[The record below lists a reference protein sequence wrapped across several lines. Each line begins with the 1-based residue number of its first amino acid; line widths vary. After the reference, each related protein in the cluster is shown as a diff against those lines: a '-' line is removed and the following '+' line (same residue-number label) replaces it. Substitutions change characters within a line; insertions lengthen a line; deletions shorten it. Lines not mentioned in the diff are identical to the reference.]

1 MNSSPSNPFS
11 SLELDG
17 ANDNDD
23 FDAFSLASGAGVDG
37 GGQPSPAAA
46 ARLPSLRSIQPR
58 GRTPTTTTRGGGG
71 GGGGGAGG
79 GGGPMPPPEESVV
92 DDGGGDYW
100 HPGAASVVD
109 GDIDDRGGGGGGGG
123 GEDRRDRRPQPQPS
137 SSTSLPSRI
146 LTCGGACSI
155 RALRPY
161 FDVDSIDV
169 LSRARSAFT
178 LCAVNDGFRRRVLYS
193 DDDDASGGLSL
204 DENNANDDD
213 GGESST
219 TPACPGGQPGRRR
232 GGGDGKG
239 PDLYGPVWI
248 TLTLVFTAAVTS
260 NMSLYLHHARMD
272 RQASSSSAIVDGGGA
287 ADAEEEWEYDIDR
300 LVHAATVLYAYSFGL
315 PAALHLVLRLMG
327 GYNNDDHPSDGGAV
341 GLDDDG
347 DGTIGR
353 VGRRRG
359 DGARGGSVPGLAEL
373 VCLYGYSLV
382 PYLPAAWACVV
393 PYDWVRWSALAMA
406 TFVSGAFVL
415 RNVVG
420 AILKNDG
427 IGIGIGG
434 GGRRLGQGG
443 GLIMCLV
450 GCHLVFFLVM
460 KLTFYHHDGVP

>member
-1 MNSSPSNPFS
+1 M
-11 SLELDG
+11 
-17 ANDNDD
+17 
-23 FDAFSLASGAGVDG
+23 
-37 GGQPSPAAA
+37 
-46 ARLPSLRSIQPR
+46 
-58 GRTPTTTTRGGGG
+58 
-71 GGGGGAGG
+71 
-79 GGGPMPPPEESVV
+79 
-92 DDGGGDYW
+92 
-100 HPGAASVVD
+100 
-109 GDIDDRGGGGGGGG
+109 
-123 GEDRRDRRPQPQPS
+123 
-137 SSTSLPSRI
+137 
-146 LTCGGACSI
+146 
-155 RALRPY
+155 
-161 FDVDSIDV
+161 
-169 LSRARSAFT
+169 
-178 LCAVNDGFRRRVLYS
+178 
-193 DDDDASGGLSL
+193 
-204 DENNANDDD
+204 
-213 GGESST
+213 
-219 TPACPGGQPGRRR
+219 
-232 GGGDGKG
+232 GKG

-272 RQASSSSAIVDGGGA
+272 RQASSSSTIVDGGGA

-315 PAALHLVLRLMG
+315 PAALHLVLRWMG

-341 GLDDDG
+341 VVDGDG

-353 VGRRRG
+353 AGRRRG
-359 DGARGGSVPGLAEL
+359 VGARGGSVPGLAEL

-427 IGIGIGG
+427 IGIGG